1 MQSVV
6 GIFASPGTACGAV
19 DALARAGLP
28 RERIGLLMPGTPP
41 REVERRVPAD
51 DGESPGMGA
60 AVGGVIGGAVG
71 LSAAAIV
78 LPGVGPLVLAGLL
91 AAGVAGT
98 AGGAALG
105 NSLEEVLSGGVPHD
119 ELRIYEEA
127 LRRGRSVVVA
137 LIDGDAEAERMRDA
151 LRAAG
156 AETVDAARRDWR
168 TGIRNVPGQ

>member
-1 MQSVV
+1 
-6 GIFASPGTACGAV
+6 
-19 DALARAGLP
+19 
-28 RERIGLLMPGTPP
+28 
-41 REVERRVPAD
+41 VPAD

-91 AAGVAGT
+91 AAGLAGT
-98 AGGAALG
+98 AGGAVLG
-105 NSLEEVLSGGVPHD
+105 DSLEDVLSGGVPHD
-119 ELRIYEEA
+119 ELRVYEDA

-137 LIDGDAEAERMRDA
+137 LIDGDPEADRMRDV

-156 AETVDAARRDWR
+156 AETVDAARRNWS
-168 TGIRNVPGQ
+168 TGLRDVPGQ

>member
-6 GIFASPGTACGAV
+6 GIFTSSGTACGAV

-41 REVERRVPAD
+41 REVERRVPAED
-51 DGESPGMGA
+51 AESPGMGA

-98 AGGAALG
+98 AGGAVLG
-105 NSLEEVLSGGVPHD
+105 DSLEDVLSGGVPHD
-119 ELRIYEEA
+119 ELRVYEQA
-127 LRRGRSVVVA
+127 LRRGRSIVVA
-137 LIDGDAEAERMRDA
+137 LIDGDGEAERAREA

-168 TGIRNVPGQ
+168 TGLRDAAAQ